1 MTIHTPAAEICSPP
15 IAELAILGEMR
26 RIPRKTVVVREGENG
41 GSLFVLLEG
50 RISIYIENPDE
61 RRFVIGTYGP
71 GTLFGEGALDG
82 GPRTASVAAVTDLT
96 CSVIPYAVLKDRMTA
111 NPAFA
116 MTLLMELI
124 TRSRATTRR
133 LKGLALDTVYQR
145 LRTLFESEAQER
157 NGELLLG
164 PDWSRQ
170 EIANRLGSSRDMV
183 TRIFRELTK
192 GGYIAVRRGETR
204 VLRPLPKAW

>member
-1 MTIHTPAAEICSPP
+1 MTTRTPAAEICSPS
-15 IAELAILGEMR
+15 IAELASLGEIR
-26 RIPRKTVVVREGENG
+26 QIPRKTIVVREGENG

-50 RISIYIENPDE
+50 SIRIYIENPDE
-61 RRFVIGTYGP
+61 RRFVIGIYGP

-82 GPRTASVAAVTDLT
+82 GPRTASVAAVTDLV
-96 CSVIPYAVLKDRMTA
+96 CSVIPYAVLKDRMAA

-124 TRSRATTRR
+124 SRSRATTRR
-133 LKGLALDTVYQR
+133 MKGLALDTVYQR
-145 LRTLFESEAQER
+145 LRALLESEAQER
-157 NGELLLG
+157 QGELLLG

-204 VLRPLPKAW
+204 VLKPLPKAW